1 MAKRK
6 KSLSEYSAGQL
17 VLYRFRKNKL
27 AMFGVFLLAA
37 MTLLILLGPLAV
49 PDEAVSKMDIANRF
63 SFPGE
68 NGYIF
73 GTDEFGRDLFARI
86 LYGGRIS
93 LFCSLAVIAI
103 AFVVGAMIGGA
114 AGFFGG
120 KVDSVLMRFIDILM
134 AVPSALLEDEL
145 P

>member
-27 AMFGVFLLAA
+27 AMFGVFLVAV

-49 PDEAVSKMDIANRF
+49 PDEAVVKMDIANRF

-68 NGYIF
+68 NG
-73 GTDEFGRDLFARI
+73 
-86 LYGGRIS
+86 
-93 LFCSLAVIAI
+93 
-103 AFVVGAMIGGA
+103 
-114 AGFFGG
+114 
-120 KVDSVLMRFIDILM
+120 
-134 AVPSALLEDEL
+134 
-145 P
+145 